1 MLPLFTQLGV
11 VAFGRI
17 KPTYEQVTR
26 SVIAGAVAAIFGL
39 TAYVALLVALGIYI
53 ADFHG
58 ALWAALAVAM
68 LNALLAIV
76 VIVGVKIANR
86 QAQRR
91 VEAQQ
96 RAARSRLPDPVT
108 LQLLASVP
116 ALLKGR
122 SLITT
127 AAIAAMV
134 FAVAKSQGAGRYDD

>member
-1 MLPLFTQLGV
+1 MLPLFRQLGV

-26 SVIAGAVAAIFGL
+26 SVIAGAVAAVLGL
-39 TAYVALLVALGIYI
+39 TAYVSLLVALGIYI
-53 ADFHG
+53 AEFHG

-68 LNALLAIV
+68 LNALLAIIV
-76 VIVGVKIANR
+76 LVGVKIANR